1 MKLIIRIAAIL
12 LLVSITG
19 CGKDKD
25 KDDKPVKA
33 VDPEV
38 LKTQLDTLKQAKQVD
53 QVIQDAAQ
61 QQRQKT
67 EEATQ

>member
-33 VDPEV
+33 ADTEV